1 MSSGHGLSGAGPE
14 TGAIRPVEVGDRAE
28 WAELYRGYRAFYD
41 MEPDEAVV
49 DTVWGWL
56 MDDAHELQGLVATDG
71 GRPVALANWRR
82 FSRPSRGRTAIFLD
96 DLYTRPDA
104 RGAGHGSALIARL
117 QRIARDEGLS
127 EVRWITSETN
137 TGAQRLYDRIAE
149 RSPFLTYIAPPG

>member
-1 MSSGHGLSGAGPE
+1 MSAAAGGAGD
-14 TGAIRPVEVGDRAE
+14 GIRPVEPGDRAA
-28 WAELYRGYRAFYD
+28 WSELYRGYRAFYE
-41 MEPDEAVV
+41 MEPDETVV

-56 MDDAHELQGLVATDG
+56 MDPAHELHGLVAVAG

-82 FSRPSRGRTAIFLD
+82 FARPSRGRTAIFLD
-96 DLYTRPDA
+96 DLFTEPAA

-137 TGAQRLYDRIAE
+137 VDAQRLYERIAE
-149 RSPFLTYIAPPG
+149 RSPFLTYIAPPR